1 VRAHKAKGGNNMKKF
16 VDLNSD
22 VGESFGAYKI
32 GLDEDVLKYVS
43 SANVACGWHA
53 GDPIVMRKTVE
64 AAYKNNV
71 GIGAHPGFFDIM
83 GFGRRNMIVSPD
95 EAKQYTIYQL
105 GALCGFV
112 KAVGGKMQHVKPHGA
127 MYNMAAKDGKIA
139 RAIIEGIWE
148 VDRDLIVLG
157 LAGSEMVNAAKDK
170 GLKAANEVFA
180 DRAYNSDGTLV
191 ARSLPGSMIHDKNIA
206 ISRVI
211 RMVTEGKVTAISGED
226 MDIKVDSI
234 CVHGDNP
241 EAVEFVRLIKEEL
254 MRAGVGIKP
263 LNKLIN

>member
-1 VRAHKAKGGNNMKKF
+1 MKKI

-32 GLDEDVLKYVS
+32 GLDEEVLNYVS
-43 SANVACGWHA
+43 SANIACGWHA

-64 AAYKNNV
+64 AALKNGV

-83 GFGRRNMIVSPD
+83 GFGRRSMAVSPN
-95 EAKQYTIYQL
+95 EMKQYIIYQL
-105 GALCGFV
+105 GALHGFV

-127 MYNMAAKDGKIA
+127 MYNMAAKDDKLA
-139 RAIIEGIWE
+139 EAIIDGIWE

-157 LAGSEMVNAAKDK
+157 LSGSKMVNAAKEK

-191 ARSLPGSMIHDKNIA
+191 ARSLPGSMILDKNIA

-211 RMVTEGKVTAISGED
+211 RMVTEGKVTAINGED
-226 MDIKVDSI
+226 MNIKVDSI

-241 EAVEFVRLIKEEL
+241 EAVEFVRLIKEAL
-254 MRAGVGIKP
+254 SRANAEIKP
-263 LNKLIN
+263 LNQFIK

>member
-1 VRAHKAKGGNNMKKF
+1 MEKL

-32 GLDEDVLKYVS
+32 GIDEEVLKYVS
-43 SANVACGWHA
+43 SANIACGWHA
-53 GDPIVMRKTVE
+53 GDPVVMRKTVE
-64 AAYKNNV
+64 LAFKNSV
-71 GIGAHPGFFDIM
+71 GIGAHPGFFDVM

-105 GALCGFV
+105 GALYGFV
-112 KAVGGKMQHVKPHGA
+112 KAIGGKIQHVKPHGA
-127 MYNMAAKDGKIA
+127 MYNMAAKDGKLA

-148 VDRDLIVLG
+148 VDRDLIILG
-157 LAGSEMVNAAKDK
+157 LAGSKMISAAVEK
-170 GLKAANEVFA
+170 GLKVANEVFA

-191 ARSLPGSMIHDKNIA
+191 ARSLPGSIITDKNIA

-211 RMVTEGKVTAISGED
+211 RMVTEGKVTAITGED
-226 MDIKVDSI
+226 LNIKTDSI

-254 MRAGVGIKP
+254 FKAGVEIQPLHEFIK
-263 LNKLIN
+263 